1 MALVRKV
8 VGHVKRTGEAPEP
21 WVATAFKSLRVT
33 WLLEAS
39 GDEIATLSMRDNI
52 EQFTR
57 RRHTEFDNI
66 FQVKKWMDSMTALES
81 TAFDKT
87 KALDIVKYALAL
99 GDPHKPFS
107 TPEWLR
113 RLLQGKAPT
122 FKNKLAV
129 IGEQRCE

>member
-21 WVATAFKSLRVT
+21 WIATAFKSLRVT

-39 GDEIATLSMRDNI
+39 GDEIATLSMRENI

-66 FQVKKWMDSMTALES
+66 FQVKK
-81 TAFDKT
+81 
-87 KALDIVKYALAL
+87 
-99 GDPHKPFS
+99 
-107 TPEWLR
+107 
-113 RLLQGKAPT
+113 
-122 FKNKLAV
+122 
-129 IGEQRCE
+129 